1 MHEANYQFLIRMIG
15 HQMKQL
21 GDKKLEAYN
30 ITSEQGHALDYLV
43 THRGENIT
51 QKHMEKVF
59 QRKGSSISSIVTNL
73 EKKGLIERKTD
84 PNDERRKFIHLLPK
98 GFAIVKEFQVFFDEL
113 EEDMIKGFSEEEKTT
128 LLNLIN
134 RVRQNLKDKETD

>member
-1 MHEANYQFLIRMIG
+1 MHEANYQFLIRMLG

-43 THRGENIT
+43 THRDENIT

-113 EEDMIKGFSEEEKTT
+113 EEDMIKGFSVEEKTT